1 MPLTSSRKRI
11 GSAAIATVIIALLIA
26 ILTSRKSGAEGS

>member
-11 GSAAIATVIIALLIA
+11 GSAAIATVLIALLIA
-26 ILTSRKSGAEGS
+26 LLSSRKSAGDGA